1 MSARTVPLRE
11 IRFRTSRSGGPGGQ
25 NVNKLETRV
34 EASWDFESSAA
45 FTDQDK
51 ARLRAAFRRRLT
63 ADGAIRVVSQRH
75 RSQRRNREAA
85 VERLRALVAAAL
97 APRAWRRATAPSEAS
112 VARRLEEKKRR
123 SSLKRERGLS
133 GDWGY

>member
-1 MSARTVPLRE
+1 VSTHIVPLRE

-34 EASWDFESSAA
+34 EASWDFESSATL
-45 FTDQDK
+45 TDEER
-51 ARLRAAFRRRLT
+51 ARLRTTFHRRLT
-63 ADGAIRVVSQRH
+63 VDGAIRVVSQRY
-75 RSQRRNREAA
+75 RSQRQNREAA

-97 APRAWRRATAPSEAS
+97 APRKKRRSTRPSANA

-123 SSLKRERGLS
+123 GSIKRERGHIEE
-133 GDWGY
+133 